1 MFSVRSLQCRMI
13 NTISQII
20 KFPRTY
26 TSLVNNSKPCF
37 NVNNLLKITT
47 TTPTTCMIS
56 SSFRN
61 FNQPQSSI
69 LQQVRHMNRNARRP
83 KKVNL
88 SYIYIYYLK

>member
-26 TSLVNNSKPCF
+26 TSLVNNNKPCF
-37 NVNNLLKITT
+37 NVNVNNLLKII
-47 TTPTTCMIS
+47 TPTCMIS
-56 SSFRN
+56 PSLRN
-61 FNQPQSSI
+61 FNLPQSSI

-88 SYIYIYYLK
+88 IL